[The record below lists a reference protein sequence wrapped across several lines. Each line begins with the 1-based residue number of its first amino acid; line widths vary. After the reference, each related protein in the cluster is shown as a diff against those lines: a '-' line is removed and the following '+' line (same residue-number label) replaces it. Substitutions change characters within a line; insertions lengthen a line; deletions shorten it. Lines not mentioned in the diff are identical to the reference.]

1 MQGRGSSLQRG
12 VCHLR
17 REQENGDL
25 IELLTQQK
33 LDDSERSLVKSS
45 KLKNKL
51 RKGLEMLL
59 SGRKYH
65 NSISKVKKHCYG
77 LHGVLQ
83 TKQQERAN
91 WLYEYQ
97 RHNSGYQFFLAKFL
111 N

>member
-1 MQGRGSSLQRG
+1 MRCPDRKSPLESLDPVYQEGGEGKIPDRPSMQGRGSSLQRG

-17 REQENGDL
+17 REQENGDI

-65 NSISKVKKHCYG
+65 NSISKV
-77 LHGVLQ
+77 
-83 TKQQERAN
+83 R
-91 WLYEYQ
+91 
-97 RHNSGYQFFLAKFL
+97 
-111 N
+111 